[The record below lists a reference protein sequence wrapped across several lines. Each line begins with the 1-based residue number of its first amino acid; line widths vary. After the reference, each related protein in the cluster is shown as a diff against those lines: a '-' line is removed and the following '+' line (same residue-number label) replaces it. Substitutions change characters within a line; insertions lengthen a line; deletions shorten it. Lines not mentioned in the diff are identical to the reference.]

1 MYARR
6 YALAALTLV
15 SLSAAA
21 AAAEYV
27 PGAQVNVQGT
37 VAGFHTGSSF
47 WLDVSGDRILV
58 YGTIA
63 QRNRLSDGQLVRVEG
78 RVVDDFIKLA
88 DIELHARS
96 IEALRGSNATAAAS
110 VQSP

>member
-1 MYARR
+1 MYAPRF
-6 YALAALTLV
+6 ALAALTLV
-15 SLSAAA
+15 SLSA

-37 VAGFHTGSSF
+37 VVGFHTGSSF

-58 YGTIA
+58 YGTSA

-78 RVVDDFIKLA
+78 RVVDDFIKMA

-96 IEALRGSNATAAAS
+96 IEALRGSATTAAAA